1 MEFYFKLKGGKMHL
15 YRENGI
21 FDDDLGELEETFTGK
36 LRTHNIFGE
45 NFELEDISGFFSKG
59 KHFSIKSTKGLKG
72 VMFDYSG
79 SRPSYMILNSPYT

>member
-1 MEFYFKLKGGKMHL
+1 MYMEFYFKLKGGKMHL

-59 KHFSIKSTKGLKG
+59 KRFSIKSTKGLKEVIEKKG
-72 VMFDYSG
+72 FGDKYV
-79 SRPSYMILNSPYT
+79 LKE

>member
-45 NFELEDISGFFSKG
+45 NFELEDICKW
-59 KHFSIKSTKGLKG
+59 
-72 VMFDYSG
+72 
-79 SRPSYMILNSPYT
+79 